1 MKKSFRKEFKRFV
14 FSYTVTD
21 APEPSHFERHCHR
34 IYELL
39 YVVKGRGRYVVDG
52 TEYPLCDNTLLLLRP
67 YEFHYVCPDKK
78 YPYERYVFH
87 FERDA
92 LLGAATDLSMISD
105 YQKSTNGVYFDKEG
119 IGTEIV
125 SAFEEAKTY
134 SAKFEDKTAEES
146 FIRLTL
152 SRVLLLLSL
161 SKPQEPV
168 VKQENLIANVIEYL
182 NLNINR
188 RISLDALAQHFFVSK
203 YYLCHSFRKHT
214 GVSVFSYIKTKR
226 IAMAQQLLANG
237 EPAASVAY
245 QVGFSD
251 YSSFYR
257 TYCNLV
263 GVPPVHRRTS
273 MENQGDPGGME
284 MKIRRATAGELPQI
298 MEIYAK
304 AREYM
309 KQNGNP
315 DQWKDNYPPTELIR
329 EDIEREKCYLC
340 VSMGEIYGVFYFC
353 EEDDPTYSYI
363 ENGKWLNDS
372 PYGVIHRIAVA
383 KHGKGVASFCF
394 DYALSLCGNLKIDTH
409 AENLP
414 MQKAL
419 AKNGFTRCGTIYLED
434 GSPRIAYQKS
444 MIYAK

>member
-1 MKKSFRKEFKRFV
+1 MKKSFRKEFKTFV
-14 FSYTVTD
+14 FTYSVTD
-21 APEPSHFERHCHR
+21 SPEPAHFERHCHR
-34 IYELL
+34 FYELL
-39 YVVKGRGRYVVDG
+39 YVVKGQGRYVVDG

-78 YPYERYVFH
+78 CPYERYVFH

-92 LLGAATDLSMISD
+92 LLDAAGDVSMISD

-119 IGTEIV
+119 ICKEIE
-125 SAFEEAKTY
+125 ATFEELNNY
-134 SAKFEDKTAEES
+134 SQKFEDKVAEEAY
-146 FIRLTL
+146 IRLSL

-161 SKPQEPV
+161 SKPREML
-168 VKQENLIANVIEYL
+168 VKQENLIASVIEYL
-182 NLNINR
+182 NLHINKK
-188 RISLDALAQHFFVSK
+188 ISLDALAQHFFVSK

-245 QVGFSD
+245 QIGFSD

-263 GVPPVHRRTS
+263 GSPPVHRRINSEYPNKEEGMKMNIRKATV
-273 MENQGDPGGME
+273 GD
-284 MKIRRATAGELPQI
+284 LSQI
-298 MEIYAK
+298 MEIYNR

-309 KQNGNP
+309 RENGNLE
-315 DQWKDNYPPTELIR
+315 QWNGSYPSADLILD
-329 EDIEREKCYLC
+329 DIERGKCHLC
-340 VSMGEIYGVFYFC
+340 ISAGEIYGVFYFAV
-353 EEDDPTYSYI
+353 ESDPTYAVI
-363 ENGKWLNDS
+363 EDGSWLNDA

-383 KHGKGVASFCF
+383 KHQRGVASFCF
-394 DYALSLCGNLKIDTH
+394 DYALSKCGNVKIDTH
-409 AENLP
+409 QDNIP

-419 AKNGFTRCGTIYLED
+419 AKNGFAKCGVIHLANGD
-434 GSPRIAYQKS
+434 PRIAFQKCS
-444 MIYAK
+444 LDAT